1 MSETTH
7 DATRYPTTA
16 IEYGSNNPPSTHG
29 GDSYQRRLVGNVHE
43 GQVLVDLSAHEY
55 DADKTTYEAYEP
67 HRWDITHVSDDG
79 RDMEM
84 VHRETGE
91 TRELSVAELAH
102 ETIEEERWLFLKK
115 SYAAPCW
122 SRDMASTRC
131 KNCGV
136 NSDNALSRE
145 EWFDAEFGGSTWN
158 VVLRRC
164 CGCGMFGTVARRE
177 VHNRTET
184 FTTGVIESDHSHAP
198 PWERD

>member
-1 MSETTH
+1 MSESTH
-7 DATRYPTTA
+7 DANRYPTTA
-16 IEYGSNNPPSTHG
+16 IEYGANTPPSNTA

-67 HRWDITHVSDDG
+67 HRWDITDISDDR

-91 TRELSVAELAH
+91 TRELSVAELAR

-115 SYAAPCW
+115 SFAAVTW
-122 SRDMASTRC
+122 RSDHGRTRC
-131 KNCGV
+131 ANCGV
-136 NSDNALSRE
+136 NTDNGLSRE
-145 EWFDAEFGGSTWN
+145 EHFESVIKGETWD

-164 CGCGMFGTVARRE
+164 CGCGMFGTVARRD
-177 VHNRTET
+177 VNYRTET
-184 FTTGVIESDHSHAP
+184 FTTGVIEDAHSRSP
-198 PWERD
+198 PWDR